1 MSTSASNLA
10 VHTMAGAHV
19 VEFTRAELTDAALIK
34 TIGDDIYHIV
44 RRLDRPKVVV
54 DFQKV
59 ERLSSAALGMLIAL
73 EKVITRQS
81 GQLRIANVSE
91 DVREIFRITR
101 LDNVLPIRNS
111 TQEAVDSFA

>member
-10 VHTMAGAHV
+10 LHTMAGAHV
-19 VEFTRAELTDAALIK
+19 VEFTRADLTDAALIK
-34 TIGDDIYHIV
+34 TIGDDIYHVV

-54 DFQKV
+54 DFQNV

-73 EKVITRQS
+73 EKVITKQS
-81 GQLRIANVSE
+81 GQLRIANVRE
-91 DVREIFRITR
+91 DVLDIFKITG
-101 LDNVLPIRNS
+101 LDNVLPIQNS

>member
-10 VHTMAGAHV
+10 VHTIAGAHV
-19 VEFTRAELTDAALIK
+19 VEFTRADLTDAALIK
-34 TIGDDIYHIV
+34 TIGDDIYHVV

-54 DFQKV
+54 DFQAV

-73 EKVITRQS
+73 EKVIAKQS
-81 GQLRIANVSE
+81 GQLRIANVRE
-91 DVREIFRITR
+91 DVLDIFKITK
-101 LDNVLPIRNS
+101 LDSVLPIRKS

>member
-10 VHTMAGAHV
+10 VHTIAGAHV
-19 VEFTRAELTDAALIK
+19 VELTRADLTDAALIK
-34 TIGDDIYHIV
+34 TIGDDIYHVV
-44 RRLDRPKVVV
+44 RRLDQPRVVV
-54 DFQKV
+54 DFQNV

-91 DVREIFRITR
+91 EVRDLFKITG
-101 LDNVLPIRNS
+101 LDSVLPIRNS